1 MTFGDGGRARGARD
15 AGRGPWPCWE
25 LPDQKVR
32 LFSFFGFWRML
43 LQAIAYSGNDMFW
56 SCYRHF
62 VGCYFV
68 GFIMAKFCRTL
79 IMQRLVEILGLGLR
93 SVFNIFFGHLFAG
106 YLLRL
111 WQSLNAQRSLVFCF
125 YLLVYNCL
133 WFRLEA
139 AIG

>member
-1 MTFGDGGRARGARD
+1 MRVSIGSEVVVNPRIDKIKGSGRSDR
-15 AGRGPWPCWE
+15 
-25 LPDQKVR
+25 
-32 LFSFFGFWRML
+32 SFLYNSLVWRMR
-43 LQAIAYSGNDMFW
+43 Y
-56 SCYRHF
+56 
-62 VGCYFV
+62 CYFV

-111 WQSLNAQRSLVFCF
+111 WQSLNAQRSLVFCC